1 MADVSNV
8 AVVTGASKGI
18 GRAIAL
24 ELASRGYRVAILDP
38 LASGA
43 EVAREVKQRSGDSL
57 YLSTDVAD
65 ETAVGDAV
73 SAVQEQLGTPRVLV
87 NNAGIYPRGAA
98 LDIPLETWWRT
109 IQVNLGGTFLCSRA
123 FARGMLQAGGGVIV
137 NTGSGRAIQGA
148 VNGSHYAASKA
159 AIVNLTRSLAQE
171 WAPLIRVNTIIPG
184 ITDTDQPRE
193 GLAPGQDLYA
203 AGASIPLGRIAQPE
217 DIARAVAFL
226 VSPEATYITGQSLCV
241 NGGAIL
247 Q

>member
-1 MADVSNV
+1 MANLSNV
-8 AVVTGASKGI
+8 AVVTGGSKGI
-18 GRAIAL
+18 GRAVAL
-24 ELASRGYRVAILDP
+24 ELASRGYQVAILDP
-38 LASGA
+38 LPSGA

-57 YLSTDVAD
+57 YLSTDVSD
-65 ETAVGDAV
+65 ETAVQDAV
-73 SAVQEQLGTPRVLV
+73 TAVQERLGTPRVVV

-98 LDIPLETWWRT
+98 LEIPLETWWRT

-123 FARGMLQAGGGVIV
+123 FARGMLDAGGGVIV

-148 VNGSHYAASKA
+148 VNGSHYGASKA

-184 ITDTDQPRE
+184 VTDTDQPRE
-193 GLAPGQDLYA
+193 GLAPGQDVYA

-217 DIARAVAFL
+217 DIARAVGFL
-226 VSPEATYITGQSLCV
+226 VSPEAAYITGQSLCV